1 LLALLYLGGRFDLI
15 FGFNHTDYGF
25 TLFIFLF
32 VLVPLV
38 TLAWWLS
45 EIILS
50 IRLAIRLKRPMSLLM
65 PGVALLFFAESVF
78 LDIYLL
84 SQARI

>member
-1 LLALLYLGGRFDLI
+1 MLLS
-15 FGFNHTDYGF
+15 
-25 TLFIFLF
+25 LF
-32 VLVPLV
+32 VLIQLA

-50 IRLAIRLKRPMSLLM
+50 VRLAKRLKRPMSFLM
-65 PGVALLFFAESVF
+65 PGVAFLFFAESVF

-84 SQARI
+84 SQARM